1 MDNKLIEKIQKLL
14 AMGNGTANGGENEA
28 EVALAKAYALMQQ
41 NNIDMATVQSASRE
55 QILGALDKSSVTPP
69 PMKVWE
75 QGLFNCLMFF
85 FDCENYY
92 YTVRRNGTTQTTV
105 YAIGR
110 ESNRITA
117 IMMYKW
123 LRQKIHEDSFAYKAN
138 QRQGYCFGAVR
149 GISNKVHS
157 IKKTAEQTDAWG
169 IVPANEVLQWMEEH
183 LRSIKTLTLHGQ
195 VTDWSAYKDGVKDG
209 ETVNLNHQV
218 NPTALPCA

>member
-75 QGLFNCLMFF
+75 QGLFNCIMFF

-92 YTVRRNGTTQTTV
+92 YIVRRNGVTQTTV

-117 IMMYKW
+117 VMMYKW

-138 QRQGYCFGAVR
+138 QRQGYCLGAVS

-157 IKKTAEQTDAWG
+157 IKKTAEKTDAWG
-169 IVPANEVLQWMEEH
+169 IVPANEVEQWLREH
-183 LRSIKTLTLHGQ
+183 YPNIKTLSLNGQ
-195 VTDWSAYKDGVKDG
+195 ASDWSAYKDGVKDG
-209 ETVNLNHQV
+209 KAVNLNGQV
-218 NPTALPCA
+218 NTVALPCA